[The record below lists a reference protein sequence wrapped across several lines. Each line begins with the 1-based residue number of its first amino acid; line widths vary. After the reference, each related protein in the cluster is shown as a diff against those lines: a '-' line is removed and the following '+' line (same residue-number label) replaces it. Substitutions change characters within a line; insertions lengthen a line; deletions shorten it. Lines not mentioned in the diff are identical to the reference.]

1 MFHRAYQV
9 RYALKPAVDI
19 ELDRLKGEGV
29 ISKISISDWA
39 SPIVVVPKKKKTI
52 KLGFV

>member
-1 MFHRAYQV
+1 V

-29 ISKISISDWA
+29 ISKNSIRDWTT
-39 SPIVVVPKKKKTI
+39 PIVVEPKKKKTI